1 MECKRWRG
9 ALATTV
15 HTQPCRLLLCVLSQG
30 QPINS
35 KEDNLQ
41 NQFFPLESDRIYL
54 AVVVKLKRQDNTQ
67 KSRQKAKT
75 WHFAQNY
82 HFTTSS
88 QFLKFHKCHCC
99 FRNAWRLRTHRG
111 KSGLGR
117 GVLESWRAPNLLGI
131 PCETNSHRLVSEG
144 NCGDGV
150 QQRC

>member
-1 MECKRWRG
+1 MHQ
-9 ALATTV
+9 ALILAAI
-15 HTQPCRLLLCVLSQG
+15 RLKNACGQLRNRMLTFQFFLS
-30 QPINS
+30 S
-35 KEDNLQ
+35 KSV
-41 NQFFPLESDRIYL
+41 FPLESDRIYL

-67 KSRQKAKT
+67 KNGQKAKT

-111 KSGLGR
+111 KSVLGR
-117 GVLESWRAPNLLGI
+117 AVLESWRAPNLLGI
-131 PCETNSHRLVSEG
+131 PCETDSRRLVSEG